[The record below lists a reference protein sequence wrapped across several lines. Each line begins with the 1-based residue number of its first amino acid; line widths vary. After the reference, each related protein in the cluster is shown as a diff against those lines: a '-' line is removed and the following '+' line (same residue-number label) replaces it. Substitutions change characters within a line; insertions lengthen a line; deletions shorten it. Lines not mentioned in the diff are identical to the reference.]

1 MRISIIN
8 RLYFYNI
15 MNVVL
20 LDELNN
26 QNLKNIVIKWMEL
39 EEEISEIVKNLKDK
53 KDEKKQFE
61 EYILDNLDNNIK
73 GIITS
78 KYTIM
83 ANTLNSKKSISEDL
97 IKSTLDNILKN
108 PEQAHIITEQIAS
121 KREIKSSK
129 TLKKKNLNV

>member
-73 GIITS
+73 GITTS